1 MAVGKAFERGSGD
14 PDPDATGPG
23 EGISV
28 HIVSDSLG
36 ETGEM
41 VARAVVSQF
50 APDDFRIEL
59 LPRIT
64 APEQLR
70 EEVRSHCG
78 SSCIFLYTLVNEGLR
93 AEMEVLCDEGVN
105 GVDLLGPAVSMLER
119 VTGKRPSGRAGAV
132 HDIDREYFAR
142 IAAMEFAV
150 SHDDGRNPEALA
162 EADVVLI
169 GVSRSSKTPLCMYL
183 AYKGIRAAN
192 VPLAPHVEPPQE
204 LFEIDPR
211 RIFGLMTN
219 AELLIDIRQERMREM
234 GTFVPRYAEREAV
247 EEELTEARSL
257 MRKIGCLIIRTD
269 NRAIEE
275 AAQEIIG
282 HLDGGLTTHD

>member
-1 MAVGKAFERGSGD
+1 MAVY
-14 PDPDATGPG
+14 PDATVLG

-28 HIVSDSLG
+28 HVLSDSLG

-41 VARAVVSQF
+41 VARAVISQY
-50 APDDFRIEL
+50 APGDFRIEL

-64 APEQLR
+64 ASEQLR

-78 SSCIFLYTLVNEGLR
+78 VHCIFLYTLVDGELR
-93 AEMEVLCDEGVN
+93 AEMESLCAEGVN
-105 GVDLLGPAVSMLER
+105 GIDLLGPSVELLER
-119 VTGKRPSGRAGAV
+119 VTGKHPSGRAGAV
-132 HDIDREYFAR
+132 HDIDSDYFAR
-142 IAAMEFAV
+142 IGAMEFAV
-150 SHDDGRNPEALA
+150 SHDDGRNPEELPD
-162 EADVVLI
+162 ADVVLI

-192 VPLAPHVEPPQE
+192 VPLAPHVEPPKE

-234 GTFVPRYAEREAV
+234 RTFVPRYAEREAV
-247 EEELTEARSL
+247 EEELTEARML
-257 MRKIGCLIIRTD
+257 MRKLGCLVVRTD
-269 NRAIEE
+269 YRAIEE
-275 AAQEIIG
+275 AAQDIIR
-282 HLDGGLTTHD
+282 HLEGGLVTKD